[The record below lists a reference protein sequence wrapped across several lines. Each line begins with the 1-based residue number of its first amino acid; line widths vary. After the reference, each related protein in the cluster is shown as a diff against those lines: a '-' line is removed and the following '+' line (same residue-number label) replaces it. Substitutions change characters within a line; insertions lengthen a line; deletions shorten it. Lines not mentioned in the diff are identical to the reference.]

1 MAAWLG
7 DWRGMFRPAPNP
19 TPWRAALC
27 LLSCV
32 LTGYVG
38 HRLHV
43 PLAWV
48 LGPMLTTAAFAIAG
62 IKPVAPLVGRRL
74 GQMIIGSSIGLH
86 LTLPVL
92 LHLIGWLPAMAISA
106 VAAVCCGALLSV
118 GLACVGGVS
127 SKTAYFCLI
136 PGGLSE
142 MATIGSTV
150 GAQAEPIALSQALRV
165 AILVCILPQVILHL
179 GIIGHEPVIETAPI
193 LAIKP
198 MLLVIAAALV
208 GVFIIGT
215 LRFNNPWSIGALFG
229 VAVLTASG
237 YLDGSIP
244 REIYYL
250 GQFLIG
256 ITIGARFRRE
266 IVRKLIRLTWVIT
279 GFILVMMTALLGY
292 AWVMSSVTGID
303 FASSALASSPGGFAE
318 MTVTAQT
325 LHLDVALV
333 AAFHIFRA
341 FFVNGLAT
349 HTWALFDKIG
359 LSRLGRRL
367 GAQPEDP

>member
-1 MAAWLG
+1 VANRFG
-7 DWRGMFRPAPNP
+7 DWHGMFRPAPNP
-19 TPWRAALC
+19 TPWRATLC
-27 LLSCV
+27 LICGALA
-32 LTGYVG
+32 GYVG
-38 HRLHV
+38 QRLHV

-48 LGPMLTTAAFAIAG
+48 LGPMLATAAFAVAG
-62 IKPVAPLVGRRL
+62 IQPFAPVVGRRL

-92 LHLIGWLPAMAISA
+92 LHLMGWLPLMAISA
-106 VAAVCCGALLSV
+106 VVAVCCGAVLSV
-118 GLACVGGVS
+118 VLARLGGIS
-127 SKTAYFCLI
+127 SKTAYFCLV

-142 MATIGSTV
+142 MATIGASV
-150 GAQAEPIALSQALRV
+150 GAQSEPIALAQALRV
-165 AILVCILPQVILHL
+165 AILVCVLPQLILHL
-179 GIIGHEPVIETAPI
+179 GIVGHEPMIEAAPI

-198 MLLVIAAALV
+198 LLLLVMAALA
-208 GVFIIGT
+208 GVLIIGA

-256 ITIGARFRRE
+256 IAVGARFRRE
-266 IVRKLIRLTWVIT
+266 IVRKLLRLSGVMS
-279 GFILVMMTALLGY
+279 GFVVVMMVALLGY
-292 AWVMSSVTGID
+292 AWVISNITSID
-303 FASSALASSPGGFAE
+303 FASAALASSPGGFAE

-341 FFVNGLAT
+341 FFINGLAT
-349 HTWALFDKIG
+349 HTWALFDKLG
-359 LSRLGRRL
+359 LQALARRL
-367 GAQPEDP
+367 GARQTDD